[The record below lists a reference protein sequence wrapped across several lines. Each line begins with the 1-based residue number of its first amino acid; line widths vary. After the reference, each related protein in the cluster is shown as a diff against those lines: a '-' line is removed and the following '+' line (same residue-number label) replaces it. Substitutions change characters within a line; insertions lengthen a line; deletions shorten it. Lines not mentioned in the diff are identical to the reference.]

1 MTELQTVPRQPLP
14 DGWEALVEQSRAVR
28 QHAYAPFSNFQV
40 GAALQVE
47 GGEVFT
53 GCNVENSSYG
63 LTICAERSAAVAA
76 VSAGFRDFRAI
87 SISLSGSPVP
97 CGACRQFL
105 YEFNPNL
112 LCLLDRI
119 GDSEPPV
126 CARLNDLLPGGFHL
140 SN

>member
-28 QHAYAPFSNFQV
+28 QHAYAPFSKFQV
-40 GAALQVE
+40 GAALKVD
-47 GGEVFT
+47 GGEIFT

-63 LTICAERSAAVAA
+63 LTICAERTAA
-76 VSAGFRDFRAI
+76 VSAVAAGSTAFQVI
-87 SISLSGSPVP
+87 SISLDECPVP

-105 YEFNPNL
+105 YEFNPRL
-112 LCLLDRI
+112 ICLLDQI
-119 GDSEPPV
+119 VEPGPPV
-126 CARLNDLLPGGFHL
+126 CVRLDDLLPLGFRL